1 MVERKLINVYSIK
14 WKYTMPS
21 IAKDTSKSLSKS
33 AKRWIGFET

>member
-21 IAKDTSKSLSKS
+21 IAKDTSKSLNKS